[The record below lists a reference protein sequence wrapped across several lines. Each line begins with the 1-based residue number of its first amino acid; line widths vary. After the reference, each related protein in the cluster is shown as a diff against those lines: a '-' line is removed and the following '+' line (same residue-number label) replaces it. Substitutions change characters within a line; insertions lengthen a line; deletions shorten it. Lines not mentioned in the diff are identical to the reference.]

1 MTEYLIKGRGSII
14 NENVGIAFPESKA
27 FFKDEEGYI
36 ENGMELYIVYSGN
49 RVSELSEVQS
59 FFVDNEVTYR
69 YLRLYYNSYLEKF
82 PDDKEGLAELEA
94 AYKFY
99 REKYE
104 IEEENVEFNYYN
116 VLDNIYKYV
125 KWYWDPK
132 IQEE

>member
-104 IEEENVEFNYYN
+104 IEEENVEFNYSN